1 MRKTRTRKTLLSLV
15 SITILF
21 LARTSVAATPAVPNF
36 LKANDFAQL
45 VDKVAGY
52 IFMIG
57 MPIAVIMILYGGLLF
72 LTSSG
77 NEEKVKK
84 AKRALTYAMIGVAI
98 LLIGK
103 GFISLLAS
111 ILGAK

>member
-1 MRKTRTRKTLLSLV
+1 MIRKISKIILY
-15 SITILF
+15 ILF
-21 LARTSVAATPAVPNF
+21 LALPLKQALAVLDTGVPNF
-36 LKANDFAQL
+36 LGTSDFTVL
-45 VDKVAGY
+45 VDRIADYVFK
-52 IFMIG
+52 IG

>member
-1 MRKTRTRKTLLSLV
+1 MKKTSSIIISFLV
-15 SITILF
+15 FF
-21 LARTSVAATPAVPNF
+21 LPVSNAFAYGDVGVPNF